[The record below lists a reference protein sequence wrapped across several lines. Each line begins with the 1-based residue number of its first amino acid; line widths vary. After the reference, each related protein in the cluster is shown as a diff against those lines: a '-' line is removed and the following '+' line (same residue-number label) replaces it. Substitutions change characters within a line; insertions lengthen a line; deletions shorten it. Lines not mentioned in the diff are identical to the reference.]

1 MPLKKP
7 EFDDRCEING
17 RELHPGLG
25 VDVNTRMDRVEI
37 PLACVV
43 ESIGPRVIYEA
54 YYRVQDGNGCWHR
67 TSRRVEPGSTIKL
80 YGYDRTK
87 TYVVEV

>member
-1 MPLKKP
+1 MRLMKP
-7 EFDDRCEING
+7 ELSDRCEVNG
-17 RELHPGLG
+17 KELRPGLG
-25 VDVNTRMDRVEI
+25 VDVSSRMERIEI
-37 PLACVV
+37 PLARAI
-43 ESIGPRVIYEA
+43 ERIGPSVIYEA

-80 YGYDRTK
+80 YSYDRTK